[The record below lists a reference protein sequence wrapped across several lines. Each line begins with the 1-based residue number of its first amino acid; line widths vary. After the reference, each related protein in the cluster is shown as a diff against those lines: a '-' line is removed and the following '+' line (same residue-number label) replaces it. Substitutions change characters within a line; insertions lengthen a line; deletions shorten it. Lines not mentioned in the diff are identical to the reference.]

1 MMHGPVPDRPKIGV
15 LVPPRMPAGQLVGY
29 AQKAEQLGFPEVW
42 VVEDCFLHGAFT
54 QAATIGALRRLLTGQ
69 RVDFG
74 GRYVDDDPAVTSPG

>member
-1 MMHGPVPDRPKIGV
+1 
-15 LVPPRMPAGQLVGY
+15 
-29 AQKAEQLGFPEVW
+29 